1 MSAHPRMYSFPLSR
15 AHARHDP
22 LRAVTFRGAPK
33 LRLLPAVILATL
45 CMLGFRVQ
53 VVVQDIA
60 DARTATVQMTP
71 SVALAQNAAATSE
84 ANLNTQAAEG
94 GDTISEETGVISGT
108 STADTFD
115 PSTLTQTE
123 IETLERLVER
133 RDIIEQRER
142 ELGVKEGLLRAA
154 ESRIDGKIV
163 QLQDLEQSIE
173 VLLAKYEEKKQGE
186 IEQLVRIYGA
196 MKPKD
201 AARIFDSLE
210 MPILLAVVQSMKE
223 TKVAPILSAMNSAK
237 ATALTEEMSVR
248 RQVSSFDPNL

>member
-1 MSAHPRMYSFPLSR
+1 
-15 AHARHDP
+15 
-22 LRAVTFRGAPK
+22 
-33 LRLLPAVILATL
+33 
-45 CMLGFRVQ
+45 
-53 VVVQDIA
+53 
-60 DARTATVQMTP
+60 
-71 SVALAQNAAATSE
+71 
-84 ANLNTQAAEG
+84 
-94 GDTISEETGVISGT
+94 GT
-108 STADTFD
+108 SPADTFD